1 MSRRNPKKQNIIEV
15 LSIEY
20 TNARTSL
27 TNERTVTSH
36 TVYLKMKDV
45 WLK

>member
-1 MSRRNPKKQNIIEV
+1 MYMSRRNPKKQNIIEV

-27 TNERTVTSH
+27 TNERTVT
-36 TVYLKMKDV
+36 VYLKMKDV